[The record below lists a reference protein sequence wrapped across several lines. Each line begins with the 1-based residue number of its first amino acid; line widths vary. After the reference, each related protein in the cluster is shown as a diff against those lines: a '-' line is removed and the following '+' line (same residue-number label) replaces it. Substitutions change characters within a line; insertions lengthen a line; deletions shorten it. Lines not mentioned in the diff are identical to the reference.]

1 MARGI
6 DFRGVSSVINYD
18 FPQTTQEYI
27 HRIGDRSFL
36 PRPTNPHIVHRSYW
50 SRRQVRRINYL
61 LYGRRRGNDSLN
73 CQRDEKLGVLCAG
86 VDS

>member
-27 HRIGDRSFL
+27 HRIGTPRLTLVSYYDAAHTMTHDTITRLTWSMSF
-36 PRPTNPHIVHRSYW
+36 VGW
-50 SRRQVRRINYL
+50 WWWWW
-61 LYGRRRGNDSLN
+61 
-73 CQRDEKLGVLCAG
+73 
-86 VDS
+86 